1 MEECSKQIKDLEFIN
16 IIMIAKFGTCHIS
29 ILKPIMSVLTIISEL
44 NTKLPIDK
52 DYDLT
57 TMVQRLVGTL
67 NMDQK
72 SNRELDQKLIDQVKN
87 GDKSAFKEI
96 YARFSQVTY
105 NLALRILK
113 DKEDAEEV
121 VQEIFL
127 QIWNKAYSYD
137 PDRGAVSTWVVNIAR
152 SRSID
157 KLRTVRYRNKN
168 VEIDEE
174 KVNSNV
180 DLSRTK
186 EDRDESKNVIRQA
199 LDSLPD
205 KQRIAIELVYFEG
218 LTHIEAS
225 EKLEEPVGTIKT
237 RIRLGVMKLKDII
250 MPYIGDLN

>member
-1 MEECSKQIKDLEFIN
+1 
-16 IIMIAKFGTCHIS
+16 MITNHETYHIS
-29 ILKPIMSVLTIISEL
+29 LLRPLYSVLTATSEL
-44 NTKLPIDK
+44 NLAQAIDK
-52 DYDLT
+52 NYDLT

-72 SNRELDQKLIDQVKN
+72 SNREIDQDLIEQVKK
-87 GDKSAFKEI
+87 GDKTAFKQI
-96 YARFSQVTY
+96 YSRFSQVTY

-137 PDRGAVSTWVVNIAR
+137 PSRGAVSTWVVNIAR

-157 KLRTVRYRNKN
+157 KLRTVGYRNKN
-168 VEIDEE
+168 VEIDEQ

-180 DLSRTK
+180 DLSRTI
-186 EDRDESKNVIRQA
+186 EDRDESKQVIRKA
-199 LDSLPD
+199 LNSLPE
-205 KQRIAIELVYFEG
+205 KQRAAIELVYFGG
-218 LTHIEAS
+218 LTHIEAA

-237 RIRLGVMKLKDII
+237 RIRLGVMKLKDKI
-250 MPYIGDLN
+250 MPYIEDLN

>member
-1 MEECSKQIKDLEFIN
+1 
-16 IIMIAKFGTCHIS
+16 MITNYETYYIS
-29 ILKPIMSVLTIISEL
+29 TLRPLYSVLTAMSEL
-44 NTKLPIDK
+44 NLTQAIDK
-52 DYDLT
+52 NYDLN

-67 NMDQK
+67 YMDQK
-72 SNRELDQKLIDQVKN
+72 SNREIDQDLIEQVKK
-87 GDKSAFKEI
+87 GDKTAFKQI
-96 YARFSQVTY
+96 YSRFSQVTY

-157 KLRTVRYRNKN
+157 KLRTVGYRNKN

-180 DLSRTK
+180 DLSRTI
-186 EDRDESKNVIRQA
+186 EDRDESKQVIKKA

-205 KQRIAIELVYFEG
+205 KQRIAIELVYFGG
-218 LTHIEAS
+218 LTHIEAA
-225 EKLEEPVGTIKT
+225 EELEEPVGTIKT
-237 RIRLGVMKLKDII
+237 RIRLGVMKLKDKI
-250 MPYIGDLN
+250 MPYIEDLN